1 MHQLC
6 ISAFEN
12 GKRTFSASKFI
23 GKRTFLVSCFVGKR
37 TSSRKKYY
45 LCIKKYN
52 DLCYIERLQNGLRSI
67 WHLIPTGCYLIDD
80 ADNLTNIP
88 IEVKSG
94 KDYNTHSALDK
105 FLSNKDYNIKRAYVL
120 SNEQNVYTE
129 NEITYMPIYY
139 IMFFQNDSN
148 VIEQLLDWFGRF
160 PAFDTFRSRFSYSWL
175 YVLSVGKFISLHCE
189 EKTSQKGG

>member
-1 MHQLC
+1 M
-6 ISAFEN
+6 
-12 GKRTFSASKFI
+12 T
-23 GKRTFLVSCFVGKR
+23 
-37 TSSRKKYY
+37 
-45 LCIKKYN
+45 
-52 DLCYIERLQNGLRSI
+52 CYIERLQNGLRSI
-67 WHLIPTGCYLIDD
+67 WYLIPTECYLIDD

-120 SNEQNVYTE
+120 SNEQRVYTE

-148 VIEQLLDWFGRF
+148 VIEQLLD
-160 PAFDTFRSRFSYSWL
+160 
-175 YVLSVGKFISLHCE
+175 
-189 EKTSQKGG
+189 

>member
-1 MHQLC
+1 MLYRK
-6 ISAFEN
+6 IA
-12 GKRTFSASKFI
+12 KRI
-23 GKRTFLVSCFVGKR
+23 EEYLVSDSDR
-37 TSSRKKYY
+37 M
-45 LCIKKYN
+45 L
-52 DLCYIERLQNGLRSI
+52 
-67 WHLIPTGCYLIDD
+67 LIDD

-105 FLSNKDYNIKRAYVL
+105 FLSNNDYNIKRAYVL
-120 SNEQNVYTE
+120 SNEQRVYTE

-160 PAFDTFRSRFSYSWL
+160 PAFATFRSRLSYSWL
-175 YVLSVGKFISLHCE
+175 YVWSAGKFISLHCE

>member
-1 MHQLC
+1 MSDIKSINLGSIYETVVAQELKAHGYDLYYYDNKK
-6 ISAFEN
+6 N
-12 GKRTFSASKFI
+12 GE
-23 GKRTFLVSCFVGKR
+23 V
-37 TSSRKKYY
+37 
-45 LCIKKYN
+45 
-52 DLCYIERLQNGLRSI
+52 D
-67 WHLIPTGCYLIDD
+67 YLIDD

-120 SNEQNVYTE
+120 SNEQRVYTE

-148 VIEQLLDWFGRF
+148 VIEQLLD
-160 PAFDTFRSRFSYSWL
+160 
-175 YVLSVGKFISLHCE
+175 
-189 EKTSQKGG
+189 